1 MEPAVLYLLDANVLI
16 DANRDYYP
24 IARVPEFRDWL
35 IHVAGRSQVKVPLEI
50 YEELMVKDDALTHW
64 LKNHQQQ
71 VLLDE
76 DVRRELVAHVTA
88 NGYAEDLDDEEI
100 VKIGRDP
107 FLIAYALADSSSR
120 RVVTTETSRPKETPR
135 EPASSRCLRQFSC
148 ASLRHVRVLAHAEFH
163 DALGRMTTEPSTS
176 GPTLPWPIDAVV
188 LGEVTWAARTVVEL
202 VGEMKGLCCNCG
214 RRRLV
219 T

>member
-1 MEPAVLYLLDANVLI
+1 MLYLLDANVLI

-24 IARVPEFRDWL
+24 IARVPEFWDWL

-120 RVVTTETSRPKETPR
+120 RVVTTETSRPKR
-135 EPASSRCLRQFSC
+135 LRANRHLPDVCDSFHVLHC
-148 ASLRHVRVLAHAEFH
+148 DTFEFLRTLNFTTRW
-163 DALGRMTTEPSTS
+163 DA
-176 GPTLPWPIDAVV
+176 
-188 LGEVTWAARTVVEL
+188 
-202 VGEMKGLCCNCG
+202 
-214 RRRLV
+214 
-219 T
+219 

>member
-1 MEPAVLYLLDANVLI
+1 MLYLLDANVLI

-24 IARVPEFRDWL
+24 IARVPEFWDWL

-120 RVVTTETSRPKETPR
+120 SVVTTETSRPKR
-135 EPASSRCLRQFSC
+135 LRANRHLPDVCDNFHVLHC
-148 ASLRHVRVLAHAEFH
+148 DTFEFLRTLNFTTRW
-163 DALGRMTTEPSTS
+163 DA
-176 GPTLPWPIDAVV
+176 
-188 LGEVTWAARTVVEL
+188 
-202 VGEMKGLCCNCG
+202 
-214 RRRLV
+214 
-219 T
+219 

>member
-1 MEPAVLYLLDANVLI
+1 MLYLLDANVLI

-24 IARVPEFRDWL
+24 IARVPEFWDWL

-120 RVVTTETSRPKETPR
+120 RVVTTETSRPKR
-135 EPASSRCLRQFSC
+135 LRANRHLPDVCDNFHVLHC
-148 ASLRHVRVLAHAEFH
+148 DTFEFLRTLNFTTRW
-163 DALGRMTTEPSTS
+163 DA
-176 GPTLPWPIDAVV
+176 
-188 LGEVTWAARTVVEL
+188 
-202 VGEMKGLCCNCG
+202 
-214 RRRLV
+214 
-219 T
+219 